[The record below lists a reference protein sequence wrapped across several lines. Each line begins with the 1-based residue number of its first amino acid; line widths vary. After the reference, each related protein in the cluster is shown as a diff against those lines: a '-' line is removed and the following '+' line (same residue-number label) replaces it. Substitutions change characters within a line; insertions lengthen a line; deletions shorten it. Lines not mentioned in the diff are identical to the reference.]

1 MIMSEALR
9 VVSAYGAL
17 IEADSFIEAIE
28 AMEIAYK
35 MGTLTDRESTAFQ
48 TVVGELESVA

>member
-17 IEADSFIEAIE
+17 VEADSFIEAVD
-28 AMEIAYK
+28 AMEVAYK
-35 MGTLTDRESTAFQ
+35 MGTLTDREATAFQ
-48 TVVGELESVA
+48 TVLGELESVV

>member
-1 MIMSEALR
+1 MIMSEALS

-17 IEADSFIEAIE
+17 IEADSFIQAIE